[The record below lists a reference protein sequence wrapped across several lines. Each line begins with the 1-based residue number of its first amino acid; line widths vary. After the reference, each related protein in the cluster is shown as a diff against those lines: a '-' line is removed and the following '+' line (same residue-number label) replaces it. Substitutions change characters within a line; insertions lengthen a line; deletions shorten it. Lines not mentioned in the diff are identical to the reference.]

1 MIINGEKPRESF
13 KMGSKRV
20 GLART
25 QALIENLKRE
35 LNLQGTTFA
44 GVKTGVSDTVTA
56 DTTLTTSN
64 SGKVIRF
71 DIASSDVTVTLPDP
85 TAGLTYAFLCVGA
98 SAKSLLIDAGSN
110 SVVGTVTTQLVDGT
124 DASRADYNQNILG
137 FADNHIVGDTATI
150 IADGTNWRIL
160 EATCATGFTAS

>member
-1 MIINGEKPRESF
+1 
-13 KMGSKRV
+13 MGTKRV

-35 LNLQGTTFA
+35 LALGGTTLT

-56 DTTLTTSN
+56 DTTLTATD

-71 DIASSDVTVTLPDP
+71 DIAGSDVTVTLPDP
-85 TAGLTYAFLCVGA
+85 AAGLTYTFLCVGT
-98 SAKSLLIDAGSN
+98 SAKSLLIDAGSD
-110 SVVGTVTTQLVDGT
+110 SVVGTVLTFAAGSSVT
-124 DASRADYNQNILG
+124 RAVYNQTVLG

>member
-1 MIINGEKPRESF
+1 
-13 KMGSKRV
+13 MGSKRV
-20 GLART
+20 GLLRT

-35 LNLQGTTFA
+35 LSLGGTTFVGA
-44 GVKTGVSDTVTA
+44 KTGVSDTVTA
-56 DTTLTTSN
+56 DTTLTTAD

-71 DIASSDVTVTLPDP
+71 DMPDGTDVTITLPDP
-85 TAGLTYAFLCVGA
+85 TAGLTYTFLCVGA
-98 SAKSLLIDAGSN
+98 SNKSLLIDAGSD
-110 SVVGTVTTQLVDGT
+110 SVVGTVLTFAAGSSVT
-124 DASRADYNQNILG
+124 RAVYNQSKLG